1 RSVVDLPLPLA
12 PSSVTISPSR
22 TLSDTPS
29 SARRCPYETLSPS
42 ISSIATL
49 AGTSR
54 ILRAAEVRLDHRR
67 VGGDLARLALGDLAP
82 VVQDDHAVGDA
93 HDQVHVVLDHDQ
105 RQPQLVAQA
114 DDEVHERARLGGV
127 EPTGG
132 LVEQHAARLGGEGAR
147 QLQALLPAEGQ
158 AARLQGGDV
167 AEAEALQQRQR
178 ALARRPL
185 FPRDARRPDGG
196 AEDAAGEP

>member
-1 RSVVDLPLPLA
+1 MARSAVDLPLPLA

-22 TLSDTPS
+22 TRSDTPS

-42 ISSIATL
+42 ISSIAIL

-54 ILRAAEVRLDHRR
+54 ILRAAEVRLDDLRI
-67 VGGDLARLALGDLAP
+67 GGDLARLALGDLAP

-105 RQPQLVAQA
+105 RQPQLAAQV
-114 DDEVHERARLGGV
+114 DDEVHERACLGGG

-132 LVEQHAARLGGEGAR
+132 VAQQHAAPAGRQGAR
-147 QLQALLPAEGQ
+147 PLPTLLP
-158 AARLQGGDV
+158 
-167 AEAEALQQRQR
+167 R
-178 ALARRPL
+178 A
-185 FPRDARRPDGG
+185 
-196 AEDAAGEP
+196 

>member
-1 RSVVDLPLPLA
+1 MARSVADLPLPLA

-29 SARRCPYETLSPS
+29 SARRCPYATLSSS
-42 ISSIATL
+42 ISSIATS
-49 AGTSR
+49 AATSR
-54 ILRAAEVRLDHRR
+54 ILGAAEVRLDHRR

-127 EPTGG
+127 QPPGG
-132 LVEQHAARLGGEGAR
+132 LVEQHAARLGGEPPPR
-147 QLQALLPAEGQ
+147 LQALLAAEGH
-158 AARLQGGDV
+158 
-167 AEAEALQQRQR
+167 
-178 ALARRPL
+178 P
-185 FPRDARRPDGG
+185 PPPPWRDPA
-196 AEDAAGEP
+196 